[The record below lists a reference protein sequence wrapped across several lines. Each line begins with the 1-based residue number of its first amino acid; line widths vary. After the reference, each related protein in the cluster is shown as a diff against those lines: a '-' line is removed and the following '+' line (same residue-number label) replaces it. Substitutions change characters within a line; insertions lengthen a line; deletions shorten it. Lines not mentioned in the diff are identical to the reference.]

1 MMFPGHVRFV
11 LDTLAAHGYAAY
23 VVGGAVRD
31 LLRGVTPDDYDAA
44 TDAEP
49 EQVMA
54 LFGTAARPT
63 GLRHGTVTVVCGG
76 KCVEVTTFRRDGAYR
91 DARHP
96 DSVCFTRSI
105 EEDLARRDFTVNAMA
120 MGSDGTLAD
129 PFGGREDLAR
139 GVLRC
144 VGDPDARFSED
155 ALRILRALR
164 FAAVCGFSIENGT
177 AAALHEKRELLSAL
191 AAERVFHEMT
201 RIVRGEH
208 ICGILLAYS
217 DVLGVW
223 IPEILPCVGF
233 DQKSRFHI
241 YDVWEHTVRAMAAA
255 PNTAALRWHLLFH
268 DLGKP
273 ASFTLDG
280 QGRGHTYGHT
290 AVSARMAAPI
300 MRRLRFPNDL
310 HARIETLL
318 AWHDRQFSPTR
329 ADVLNVLS
337 QIGAEAFFDLLDAKC
352 ADNAAKRP
360 EGLEAAQKPWED
372 ARAMARALLDEGAC
386 YTLSQLAVDGNDAL
400 ALGLSGRAVGDALR
414 AALDAVMCGEVENER
429 AALVRFLEARK
440 KT

>member
-1 MMFPGHVRFV
+1 
-11 LDTLAAHGYAAY
+11 
-23 VVGGAVRD
+23 
-31 LLRGVTPDDYDAA
+31 
-44 TDAEP
+44 
-49 EQVMA
+49 
-54 LFGTAARPT
+54 
-63 GLRHGTVTVVCGG
+63 
-76 KCVEVTTFRRDGAYR
+76 
-91 DARHP
+91 
-96 DSVCFTRSI
+96 
-105 EEDLARRDFTVNAMA
+105 
-120 MGSDGTLAD
+120 
-129 PFGGREDLAR
+129 
-139 GVLRC
+139 
-144 VGDPDARFSED
+144 
-155 ALRILRALR
+155 
-164 FAAVCGFSIENGT
+164 
-177 AAALHEKRELLSAL
+177 
-191 AAERVFHEMT
+191 
-201 RIVRGEH
+201 
-208 ICGILLAYS
+208 
-217 DVLGVW
+217 
-223 IPEILPCVGF
+223 
-233 DQKSRFHI
+233 
-241 YDVWEHTVRAMAAA
+241 
-255 PNTAALRWHLLFH
+255 RWHLLFH

-429 AALVRFLEARK
+429 AALVRFLEERK